1 MMDTLHPV
9 DDPASGTPGSCFQ
22 GFPHTQRTSAAN
34 QAAATG
40 FSTPPAAPGS
50 WAPGSWGPPI
60 PPPRF
65 CTTDSSHQSPVA
77 CQVSGLMA
85 ATWPPPAGHGQQNC
99 FQQQSATTA
108 QDSALAEL
116 TQQFQDSMHM
126 RRIPG
131 QPALSTSCAHH
142 ASQDSPDAYEAR
154 CYYGGCRWCKAA
166 LCQSCARR
174 CDGCGVTDLCLVCAS
189 GFLPQGVRLEGELT
203 LCPGCLRSHT
213 EAPAAVASTPIQQ
226 QQFQQQQSSSLFKFV
241 GGVGQ
246 LIGGSG
252 NTASTANG
260 GHDDDDA
267 MML

>member
-1 MMDTLHPV
+1 MDTLHPV

-126 RRIPG
+126 VGTQYMLGNSIRTK
-131 QPALSTSCAHH
+131 TSLGKFRTHH
-142 ASQDSPDAYEAR
+142 DP
-154 CYYGGCRWCKAA
+154 
-166 LCQSCARR
+166 
-174 CDGCGVTDLCLVCAS
+174 
-189 GFLPQGVRLEGELT
+189 P
-203 LCPGCLRSHT
+203 
-213 EAPAAVASTPIQQ
+213 
-226 QQFQQQQSSSLFKFV
+226 LFFFF
-241 GGVGQ
+241 
-246 LIGGSG
+246 
-252 NTASTANG
+252 
-260 GHDDDDA
+260 
-267 MML
+267 